1 MKIFLNYLF
10 IVILCFFLGCED
22 ENSDGIQIPSK
33 VIISPLN
40 LILKPDQS
48 AQLYALVIDEKNK
61 EIDDAKVVW
70 SSENKLV
77 AVVNDRG
84 FVIAKAKG
92 STTIRALAEDV
103 VGIAEIS
110 VATTR
115 RRILSEMFTSST

>member
-10 IVILCFFLGCED
+10 VIILCFFLGCED

-61 EIDDAKVVW
+61 EIDDSKVVW
-70 SSENKLV
+70 SSENKSV

-84 FVIAKAKG
+84 FVIAKSKG

-103 VGIAEIS
+103 AGIAEIN

>member
-1 MKIFLNYLF
+1 M
-10 IVILCFFLGCED
+10 
-22 ENSDGIQIPSK
+22 
-33 VIISPLN
+33 
-40 LILKPDQS
+40 
-48 AQLYALVIDEKNK
+48 IDEKNK

-70 SSENKLV
+70 SSENKSG